1 MYTGRGIAAIG
12 VAFQVTDTNKHA
24 FSLTDPNISYPYTNE
39 TVSSAVLIVVS
50 LVAPGAII
58 VLLTLLVVPSPKGF
72 SGAPQALVWRHK
84 AWEWNAG
91 WMGLGIS
98 LAAVYMATQGL
109 KDLVGKPRPDLLA
122 RCNPDLSKI
131 AVYTVGGL
139 GKQMTGAPNLVTWQI
154 CQNKSDQLKIDGF
167 SSFPSGHTSFSFAG
181 LTYLT
186 LWLCSKFAIAF
197 PYLAPVSRQ
206 YSYERPLA
214 PEPGLPSS
222 SRDESE
228 VNGFDASSEQ
238 QSLSIPLRSQGAAP
252 PIYLQVVALVPLC
265 IASFISASRW
275 FNYRHHGFDILFGA
289 GLGLLSAWIGFHLY
303 HPSIH
308 RGSGWAWAARSRTHA
323 FFRGIKCVE
332 RVSTEGWAT
341 ATAVESDVEKSPAAL

>member
-1 MYTGRGIAAIG
+1 M
-12 VAFQVTDTNKHA
+12 
-24 FSLTDPNISYPYTNE
+24 NE
-39 TVSSAVLIVVS
+39 TVSPAVLIVVS
-50 LVAPGAII
+50 LVAPAAII

-72 SGAPQALVWRHK
+72 SGAPQVLVWRHK

-98 LAAVYMATQGL
+98 LAAVYMATEGL
-109 KDLVGKPRPDLLA
+109 KDLWGR
-122 RCNPDLSKI
+122 
-131 AVYTVGGL
+131 L
-139 GKQMTGAPNLVTWQI
+139 GKQMTGALNLVTWQI
-154 CQNKSDQLKIDGF
+154 CQNKSDQFKIDGF

-197 PYLAPVSRQ
+197 PHLAPMSRQ
-206 YSYERPLA
+206 YNYKRPLT

-341 ATAVESDVEKSPAAL
+341 ATAVESNVEKSPAAL